1 MAASVPRQVVIIVAG
16 LTADDP
22 QAFAVISGYSSD

>member
-1 MAASVPRQVVIIVAG
+1 MPASVARQVVIIVAG

-22 QAFAVISGYSSD
+22 QAFAVISG